1 MSRGHPLPFD
11 DFVSDPFLN
20 SNEWCRGRSIDSY
33 DSPVCRSSSTTGI
46 SRVRAS
52 DHSLRWRPPR
62 PTVRHLQVYERGGS
76 RFTAPAP
83 CGRQEQGSAGE
94 HPRADE
100 SSRVTV
106 GELMELE
113 VGKLQRSRGGV
124 AHDSHSLCRCRRLPF
139 RPPWRRTIDAPCSV
153 WMSPHSSESASRPG
167 GPGDG
172 ASIRF
177 QSCSS
182 SGQAGHG

>member
-113 VGKLQRSRGGV
+113 VGNLQGSRGGV
-124 AHDSHSLCRCRRLPF
+124 AH
-139 RPPWRRTIDAPCSV
+139 
-153 WMSPHSSESASRPG
+153 
-167 GPGDG
+167 
-172 ASIRF
+172 
-177 QSCSS
+177 
-182 SGQAGHG
+182 